1 MKPKLTK
8 QSPIKSIFTFFK
20 RQLFW
25 KILAI
30 FWFTATLTI
39 VANIY
44 ITRQISNV
52 EQHYDKIQTKLQ
64 NFASDAVVVYESS
77 GQETLQQWY
86 KKLYARHRI
95 RVILLDKNNQALG
108 KAVNH
113 KNHTRPYRKEK
124 QEHASDFMPPLWR
137 QAYASLIKQTVQTV
151 EGGKYT
157 LQVLPSPFVHRAMAS
172 LHNYKST
179 RLVVSLIILALGSL
193 WLSRLVA
200 RPVKRLTQA
209 SNLMAEG
216 DLSVR
221 VSDLIGARSDELGE
235 LSSAFDHMAEKVE
248 ALVANQKQLL
258 RDISHEIRTP
268 LTRQQIAIEL
278 AKTEN
283 GDNHLLEKIE
293 RQNHQLNSLID
304 GLLTFS
310 RLSDNSTNTTFE
322 TINSSELLES
332 ISEAA
337 ELEAQH
343 KNIHL
348 KLNLKTCPEFQGN
361 ALLTTRAID
370 NLLGNALKHSP
381 ENSLISISN
390 EVQENYLVIRIEDQ
404 GAGIDEAH
412 LSHIFEPF
420 YRADDSRNQAT
431 GGYGLGLAI
440 VEQIMKQHHGQ
451 VVLKNIQPT
460 GLSAALYFPLPTS
473 IE

>member
-1 MKPKLTK
+1 MKPKHTK
-8 QSPIKSIFTFFK
+8 LSQIKSIFTFFK

-25 KILAI
+25 KILVI
-30 FWFTATLTI
+30 FWLTATLTI
-39 VANIY
+39 FANIY

-64 NFASDAVVVYESS
+64 NFASDAVIVYESS

-95 RVILLDKNNQALG
+95 RVILLDNKNQALG
-108 KAVNH
+108 KPVNRR
-113 KNHTRPYRKEK
+113 NHAKPYRREK
-124 QEHASDFMPPLWR
+124 LEHSSDFMPPLWR
-137 QAYASLIKQTVQTV
+137 QAYASLIKQSILTA
-151 EGGKYT
+151 EGEKYT
-157 LQVLPSPFVHRAMAS
+157 LQILPSPFVHRAIAS
-172 LHNYKST
+172 LHDYKST
-179 RLVVSLIILALGSL
+179 RLVVSLIIMALGSL

-200 RPVKRLTQA
+200 RPVKRLTKA

-221 VSDLIGARSDELGE
+221 VSDLIGPRSDELGE

-248 ALVANQKQLL
+248 ALVTNQKQLL

-278 AKTEN
+278 AKTEG

-310 RLSDNSTNTTFE
+310 RLSDGSTKTSFE
-322 TINSSELLES
+322 TLDSSALLKT
-332 ISEAA
+332 ICDAA

-343 KNIHL
+343 KNIQL
-348 KLNLKTCPEFQGN
+348 MLNLQVCPEFQGN
-361 ALLTTRAID
+361 ALLATRAID

-381 ENSLISISN
+381 ENSQISISN
-390 EVQENYLVIRIEDQ
+390 GVQNNHLIIKIEDQ
-404 GAGIDEAH
+404 GAGIDETH
-412 LSHIFEPF
+412 LTHIFEPF

-440 VEQIMKQHHGQ
+440 VEQIMKQHRGR
-451 VVLKNIQPT
+451 VELKNKLPA
-460 GLSAALYFPLPTS
+460 GLSASLFFPLKV
-473 IE
+473 